1 MQLEGDADSGYD
13 LIGNLTYETVPK
25 LFDQMIL
32 EYSEST
38 ILSLRKVDRV
48 DSAGLALLIEW
59 SCSARKQGKQLVLK
73 DIPTSLRSLIDVSGL
88 EEVLSVSVR

>member
-25 LFDQMIL
+25 LFGQIVL
-32 EYSEST
+32 EYSKST
-38 ILSLRKVDRV
+38 NLSLGKVERI

-59 SCSARKQGKQLVLK
+59 SCLARQQGKQLVLK
-73 DIPTSLRSLIDVSGL
+73 DIPESLRSLIDVGGL
-88 EEVLSVSVR
+88 KEVLAVSAR